1 MPMPPPPHPD
11 RKHKPHDREHKPHDR
26 EHKPHDR
33 EDVSAVSAARVER
46 LECRVFTIPT
56 DAPEA
61 DGTIAWGKTT
71 MVLVTARSG
80 DTTGLGWT
88 YGPAACADIISTL
101 FTPLMVGADA
111 MSVPG
116 TWGAMVRAGRNDTR
130 PGVVG
135 YALGAVDTAL
145 WDLKARLL
153 GLSLADLFGQ
163 VRDDVPVYG
172 SGGFTTY
179 DDARTT
185 EQLTHWV
192 IEQRIPRVKIK
203 IGELWGTR
211 MDRDIH
217 RIRLARKVI
226 GDDTH
231 LFVDANGGYTAKQ
244 AVRLMRDVAD
254 ARVTW
259 FEEPV
264 SSDDLTGLALI
275 RGMIDA
281 DVAAGEYGSDV
292 GYFQRMCGAGAVDCL
307 QVDATRA
314 GGYTG
319 WLQAVGVA
327 AGHGL
332 QVSGH
337 CAPNLHA
344 SVAAATPNLRHL
356 EWFHD
361 HVRIESMLFEGT
373 LDPTGGTITPDP
385 SRPGNG
391 LTLREDVAARYEMQA
406 PG

>member
-1 MPMPPPPHPD
+1 MPEPTPTPSG
-11 RKHKPHDREHKPHDR
+11 REHR
-26 EHKPHDR
+26 
-33 EDVSAVSAARVER
+33 SAVSSARVER
-46 LECRVFTIPT
+46 LECRVLTIPT

-61 DGTIAWGKTT
+61 DGTIAWDKTT

-88 YGPAACADIISTL
+88 YGPPACADIVSGL
-101 FTPLMVGADA
+101 FRPLVVGTDA

-116 TWGAMVRAGRNDTR
+116 TWGELVRAGRNDSR

-135 YALGAVDTAL
+135 YALSAVDTAL

-153 GLSLADLFGQ
+153 ELSLADLFGR

-179 DDARTT
+179 DDERTT
-185 EQLTHWV
+185 EQLTHWA

-203 IGELWGTR
+203 IAESWGTQV
-211 MDRDIH
+211 DRDKH

-226 GDDTH
+226 GDDTQ

-244 AVRLMRDVAD
+244 AVRVLHDVAD

-264 SSDDLTGLALI
+264 SSEDLTGLALV
-275 RGMIDA
+275 RGLIEA
-281 DVAAGEYGSDV
+281 DVAAGEYGSDIA
-292 GYFQRMCGAGAVDCL
+292 YFERMCAAGAVDCL

-314 GGYTG
+314 GGYTA
-319 WLQAVGVA
+319 WLQAVGIA

-337 CAPNLHA
+337 CAPHLHA
-344 SVAAATPNLRHL
+344 PVAAATQNLRHL

-373 LDPTGGTITPDP
+373 LDPTGGTITPD
-385 SRPGNG
+385 RARLGNG
-391 LTLREDVAARYEMQA
+391 LTLREDVAHQYEA
-406 PG
+406 HHPV